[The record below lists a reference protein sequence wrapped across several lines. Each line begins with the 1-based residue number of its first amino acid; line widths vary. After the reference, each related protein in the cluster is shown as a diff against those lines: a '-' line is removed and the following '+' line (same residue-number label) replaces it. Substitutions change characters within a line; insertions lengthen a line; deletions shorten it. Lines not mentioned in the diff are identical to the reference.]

1 MKLSSLLSDGMVL
14 QRKAK
19 IRIGGGT
26 DPGRPVRVSFQGRSF
41 EAVADASGRWSVT
54 LDGLQEGGPFE
65 MVIAAD
71 EERVIRDVLVG
82 DVWVLGGQSNME
94 LPVRRTLDRL
104 ADEVRGADYP
114 FIRQFNVP
122 QIYNFHGPRDEVQG
136 GRWIAATGDGVLDF
150 SAVGFFFARR
160 IHERLGVPVGLVMAA
175 VGGTPVES
183 WMREETL
190 RRIGGYDEEL
200 DRLKND
206 AWVADVQARDA
217 ARNEAWYRTLNERDA
232 GTAQGWH
239 REETDDAGWAVR
251 DIPGSWRASELDGLF
266 GAVWFRREFHLPA
279 DLAGKE
285 AKLMLGTIVDADDA
299 YVNGIPVGS
308 TAYRYPPRRYEI
320 PAGVL
325 KTGRNVIAVRVL
337 ATHNTGEF
345 VPDMPYKLVIGGREI
360 DLSGKWRYRIGTRME
375 RLEPQ
380 TFFQYRPAGMYNGM
394 IAPIRHVAM
403 TGVLWYQGESNAG
416 RPAGYRRLFREMV
429 RDWRETWGIGEFPF
443 LFVQLANFDPGDPD
457 PASWA
462 PIREEQRLS
471 LDVPNSAMA
480 VAIDCGEYNDLHPQ
494 DKKTVG
500 ERLALCA
507 RRLAYGEDIVAS
519 GPLFKGMERRAGSI
533 RVAFDHV
540 GSGLVARGGG
550 ELGGFEVC
558 GADGR
563 FVPARATIDGD
574 GVIVS
579 SPDVPDPVH
588 VRYAWRNHPA
598 DANLYNRE
606 GLPASPFS
614 SAYE

>member
-1 MKLSSLLSDGMVL
+1 MILSSLLSDGMVL
-14 QRKAK
+14 QRKAA
-19 IRIGGGT
+19 IRLGGGT
-26 DPGRPVRVSFQGRSF
+26 EPGRPVRVSFQGRTF
-41 EAVADASGRWSVT
+41 ETVADDRGRWAVAI
-54 LDGLQEGGPFE
+54 DGLREGGPFE

-104 ADEVRGADYP
+104 ADEVRDVHLP

-122 QIYNFHGPRDEVQG
+122 QVYHFHGPQDTVRG
-136 GRWIAATGDGVLDF
+136 GRWIAAAGDGVLDF

-160 IHERLGVPVGLVMAA
+160 IHERYGVPVGLIMAA
-175 VGGTPVES
+175 VGGTPIEA

-190 RRIGGYDEEL
+190 RRIGGYDGEL
-200 DRLKND
+200 DMLKND
-206 AWVADVQARDA
+206 AWVAGVQAQDA
-217 ARNEAWYRTLNERDA
+217 SRSEAWYRTLNERDA

-239 REETDDAGWAVR
+239 RENIRDSDWPVR
-251 DIPGSWRASELDGLF
+251 SIPGSWRGSDLDGLF

-279 DLAGKE
+279 ELAGRE
-285 AKLMLGTIVDADDA
+285 AKLMLGTIVDADDT
-299 YVNGIPVGS
+299 YVNGVPVGT
-308 TAYRYPPRRYEI
+308 TAYRYPPRRYAI

-325 KTGRNVIAVRVL
+325 KAGRNVIAVRVL
-337 ATHNTGEF
+337 TTHNTGEF
-345 VPDMPYKLVIGGREI
+345 VPDMPYKLLVDGREI
-360 DLSGKWRYRIGTRME
+360 DLAGDWRYRIGARVE

-380 TFFQYRPAGMYNGM
+380 TFFQYKPAGLYNGM
-394 IAPIRHVAM
+394 IAPLRGVAM

-429 RDWRETWGIGEFPF
+429 RDWRETWGIGDFPF

-471 LDVPNSAMA
+471 LEVPNTAMA

-507 RRLAYGEDIVAS
+507 RRLAYGEDLVYS
-519 GPLFKGMERRAGSI
+519 GPLFRRVERLSGSL
-533 RVAFDHV
+533 RVAFDHT
-540 GSGLVARGGG
+540 GSGLAAKGG

-563 FVPARATIDGD
+563 WVPARAVIDGD
-574 GVIVS
+574 AVIVS
-579 SPDVPDPVH
+579 SPEVPEPVH
-588 VRYAWRNHPA
+588 VRYAWRNHPG

-614 SAYE
+614 SEYR